1 MDKRKVIIS
10 PKAER
15 DLLKLPAKDADRI
28 VDDLAILETPPWPR
42 GKVKKLRSTEYWE
55 IKTGSYRS
63 IFFQER
69 KKVVV
74 LRVINRRDLFRS
86 VKHIDIEAITRW
98 LREHEK

>member
-1 MDKRKVIIS
+1 M
-10 PKAER
+10 
-15 DLLKLPAKDADRI
+15 LKLPDKEAIRI
-28 VDDLAILETPPWPR
+28 ADDLGILETPPWPR
-42 GKVKKLRSTEYWE
+42 GKVKKLRGTDYWE

-74 LRVINRRDLFRS
+74 LRIINRRDLFRS

-98 LREHEK
+98 LKENEK